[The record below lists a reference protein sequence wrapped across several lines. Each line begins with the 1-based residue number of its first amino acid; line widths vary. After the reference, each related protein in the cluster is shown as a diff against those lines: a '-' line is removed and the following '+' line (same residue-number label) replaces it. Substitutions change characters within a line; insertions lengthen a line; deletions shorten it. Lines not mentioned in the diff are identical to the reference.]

1 MNAVLQKVGNNPVD
15 RANNIVRGVKIL
27 GFHSQN
33 GRVYDLN
40 AVKDALHLYENAP
53 VNRDH
58 TTEAPLFSDRLGWI
72 ENVKLE
78 FDGVYADF
86 RYNPNAEG
94 IEAFLWFAE
103 NDGLGDIGFSHLVSG
118 KYTIDPDGTER
129 IIRIDRVKSVDIVA
143 NPATT
148 KTIFESEGQF
158 KMEKHMN
165 PKKLMREANPVKELY
180 KDEPPAENA
189 TPEPKVEGK
198 EDAAIPIEPV
208 QAPEKAP
215 EGPDMELYH
224 SIMAICHSEGTN
236 EDKATRIASLLGSGE
251 APKEIPAEAPVVET
265 VDVAGAGTTSGTPAQ
280 AKLQDDEENEE
291 NEDEVEE
298 SIKNKN
304 EIIELKKWKSD
315 KIKEEKIIK
324 LIRENNLEATPVF
337 TRQLCIIE
345 EGQWAEAI
353 EDRKKVAL
361 SNHSVKPVSAAPIQG
376 ERNYKMFVSSV
387 LGK

>member
-1 MNAVLQKVGNNPVD
+1 MNAILQKVGNNPVD

-27 GFHSQN
+27 GFTSHN
-33 GRVYDLN
+33 GRVYDIN

-86 RYNPNAEG
+86 KYNPNAEG

-103 NDGLGDIGFSHLVSG
+103 NNGLGDIGFSHLVSG
-118 KYTIDPDGTER
+118 KYTVDPDGTER
-129 IIRIDRVKSVDIVA
+129 IIRIDKVKSVDIVA

-148 KTIFESEGQF
+148 KTIFESEGNS
-158 KMEKHMN
+158 KMENHMN
-165 PKKLMREANPVKELY
+165 PKKLMKEANPVKELY
-180 KDEPPAENA
+180 KDEPVAEVA
-189 TPEPKVEGK
+189 PEPAKVEGEK
-198 EDAAIPIEPV
+198 DAAIPIEPV
-208 QAPEKAP
+208 QTPEKAP

-236 EDKATRIASLLGSGE
+236 EDKATRIATLLGGNEAPAEIPTE
-251 APKEIPAEAPVVET
+251 APKEAPVGET
-265 VDVAGAGTTSGTPAQ
+265 TDVTGTSKTSGTPAQ
-280 AKLQDDEENEE
+280 AKLQDEEDDE
-291 NEDEVEE
+291 EVEE
-298 SIKNKN
+298 SIKN
-304 EIIELKKWKSD
+304 ELVELKKWKSD
-315 KIKEEKIIK
+315 KIKEEKVVK
-324 LIRENNLEATPVF
+324 LINESNLEATPVF
-337 TRQLCIIE
+337 TRQLCTIA
-345 EGQWAEAI
+345 EGLWAEAI